1 MVDKVGEALIG
12 QSAAGDKPKSIS
24 TPNLDISAGKKTLD
38 SISGENDDEDAEEG
52 EGMGGVMLPDPMA
65 LFGGANAS
73 VEEGATSAIGSTVS
87 ATLKNIQKCSKA
99 KIIRNV
105 SLDYN
110 CIVIVELLVP
120 LVQRSVRH

>member
-24 TPNLDISAGKKTLD
+24 TPNLDISAGRKTLD
-38 SISGENDDEDAEEG
+38 SISGENNDEDAEEG

-87 ATLKNIQKCSKA
+87 VTLKNIQKCSKA
-99 KIIRNV
+99 KIIRNATG
-105 SLDYN
+105 L
-110 CIVIVELLVP
+110 
-120 LVQRSVRH
+120 